1 MITNYRLFLSL
12 FVLLCCSQLSAQTDN
27 APEEGKEIQ
36 LKEIKISSKKERRK
50 KKQIEKLKDPKW
62 LKVVG
67 NKGFFTD
74 NKSAYVANNSFEARQ
89 QYNGRALNQS
99 REELVYG
106 NIGIN
111 RSGQFDYDRLE
122 TKVIQL
128 ALFRPDLEELEIKVA
143 ASCDGY
149 QDIQYLF
156 LIESDLKL
164 LRKVN
169 TVDNFI
175 KGFKVSDPT
184 VFRKME
190 FITNTLCK

>member
-1 MITNYRLFLSL
+1 MNIFYRSILYL
-12 FVLLCCSQLSAQTDN
+12 FVLLLANQLKAQDLVQSN
-27 APEEGKEIQ
+27 GKEIT
-36 LKEIKISSKKERRK
+36 LDEVKISSKKERRK
-50 KKQIEKLKDPKW
+50 RKQIEKLKNPKW

-67 NKGFFTD
+67 EKGFFTD
-74 NKSAYVANNSFEARQ
+74 NKNAYISNNSFEARQ
-89 QYNGRALNQS
+89 QYNGRVLNQS

-128 ALFRPDLEELEIKVA
+128 ALFRPELEELEIKVA

-156 LIESDLKL
+156 LIESDLIL

-169 TVDNFI
+169 TIENFL
-175 KGFKVSDPT
+175 KGFKVTDPT

-190 FITNTLCK
+190 FITNTLCQ

>member
-1 MITNYRLFLSL
+1 MNIFYRSILYL
-12 FVLLCCSQLSAQTDN
+12 FVLLLANQLIAQN
-27 APEEGKEIQ
+27 QLQSIGKEIA
-36 LKEIKISSKKERRK
+36 LEEVKISSKKERRK
-50 KKQIEKLKDPKW
+50 RKQIEKLKSPKW

-67 NKGFFTD
+67 KKGFFTD

-128 ALFRPDLEELEIKVA
+128 ALFRPELEELEIKVA

-169 TVDNFI
+169 TIENFI
-175 KGFKVSDPT
+175 KGFKVTDPT

-190 FITNTLCK
+190 FITNTLCQ

>member
-1 MITNYRLFLSL
+1 MNKFYSSVLYL
-12 FVLLCCSQLSAQTDN
+12 FVLLLANQLKSQDLVQSN
-27 APEEGKEIQ
+27 GKEID
-36 LKEIKISSKKERRK
+36 LDEVKISSKKERRK
-50 KKQIEKLKDPKW
+50 RKQIEKLKNPKW
-62 LKVVG
+62 LKIVG
-67 NKGFFTD
+67 EKGFFTD
-74 NKSAYVANNSFEARQ
+74 NKSAYIANNSFEARQ

-128 ALFRPDLEELEIKVA
+128 ALFRPELEELEIKVA
-143 ASCDGY
+143 ASCDSY

-164 LRKVN
+164 LRKVD
-169 TVDNFI
+169 TIENFI
-175 KGFKVSDPT
+175 KGFKVTDPT

-190 FITNTLCK
+190 FITNTLCQ

>member
-1 MITNYRLFLSL
+1 MNIFYHSILYL
-12 FVLLCCSQLSAQTDN
+12 FVLLVANQLKVQDLVQSN
-27 APEEGKEIQ
+27 GKEIT
-36 LKEIKISSKKERRK
+36 LDEVKISSKKERRK
-50 KKQIEKLKDPKW
+50 RKQIEKLKNPKW

-67 NKGFFTD
+67 EKGFFTD
-74 NKSAYVANNSFEARQ
+74 NKSVYIANNSFEARQ

-128 ALFRPDLEELEIKVA
+128 ALFRPELEELEIKVA

-169 TVDNFI
+169 TIENFI
-175 KGFKVSDPT
+175 KGFKVTDPT

-190 FITNTLCK
+190 FITNTLCQ

>member
-1 MITNYRLFLSL
+1 MNIFYRSLLPLLVLFQAI
-12 FVLLCCSQLSAQTDN
+12 QLNAQNMDQSD
-27 APEEGKEIQ
+27 PEEIVLE
-36 LKEIKISSKKERRK
+36 EVKISSKKERRK
-50 KKQIEKLKDPKW
+50 RKQIEKLKNPKW
-62 LKVVG
+62 LKTVG
-67 NKGFFTD
+67 TKGFFTD
-74 NKSAYVANNSFEARQ
+74 NKNAYIANNSFEARQ

-111 RSGQFDYDRLE
+111 RSGQYDYDRLE

-128 ALFRPDLEELEIKVA
+128 ALFRPELDELEVKVA

-169 TVDNFI
+169 TIDNFI
-175 KGFKVSDPT
+175 KGFKVTDPA

-190 FITNTLCK
+190 FIANALCQ

>member
-1 MITNYRLFLSL
+1 MKKLYRSLLAL
-12 FVLLCCSQLSAQTDN
+12 FVLLQANQLIAQN
-27 APEEGKEIQ
+27 EAQPNGREIVVEEV
-36 LKEIKISSKKERRK
+36 KISSKKERRK
-50 KKQIEKLKDPKW
+50 RKQIEKLKNPKW

-67 NKGFFTD
+67 TKGFFTD
-74 NKSAYVANNSFEARQ
+74 NKSAYIASNSFEARQ

-128 ALFRPDLEELEIKVA
+128 ALFRPELEELEVKVA
-143 ASCDGY
+143 ANCDGY

-169 TVDNFI
+169 TIDNFI
-175 KGFKVSDPT
+175 KGFKVTDPT

-190 FITNTLCK
+190 FITNTLCQ

>member
-1 MITNYRLFLSL
+1 M
-12 FVLLCCSQLSAQTDN
+12 AQSN
-27 APEEGKEIQ
+27 GKEIV
-36 LKEIKISSKKERRK
+36 LEEVKISSKKERRK
-50 KKQIEKLKDPKW
+50 RKQIEKLKSPKW

-67 NKGFFTD
+67 TKGFFTD
-74 NKSAYVANNSFEARQ
+74 NKSAYIANNSFEARQ

-128 ALFRPDLEELEIKVA
+128 ALFRPELDELEVKVA

-169 TVDNFI
+169 TIDNFI
-175 KGFKVSDPT
+175 KGFKVTDPT

-190 FITNTLCK
+190 FITNTLCQ

>member
-1 MITNYRLFLSL
+1 MNVFYRSLLPLLVLFQAI
-12 FVLLCCSQLSAQTDN
+12 QLNAQNLDQSD
-27 APEEGKEIQ
+27 PEEIVLE
-36 LKEIKISSKKERRK
+36 EVKISSKKERRK
-50 KKQIEKLKDPKW
+50 RKQIEKLKNPKW
-62 LKVVG
+62 LKTVG
-67 NKGFFTD
+67 TKGFFTD
-74 NKSAYVANNSFEARQ
+74 NKNAYIANNSFEARQ

-111 RSGQFDYDRLE
+111 RSGQYDYDRLE

-128 ALFRPDLEELEIKVA
+128 ALFRPELDELEVKVA

-169 TVDNFI
+169 TIDNFI
-175 KGFKVSDPT
+175 KGFKVTDPT

-190 FITNTLCK
+190 FIANALCQ

>member
-1 MITNYRLFLSL
+1 MNIFYRSILYL
-12 FVLLCCSQLSAQTDN
+12 FVLLLANQLKAQDLVKSN
-27 APEEGKEIQ
+27 GKEIT
-36 LKEIKISSKKERRK
+36 LDEVNISSKKERRK
-50 KKQIEKLKDPKW
+50 RKQIEKLKNPKW

-67 NKGFFTD
+67 EKGFFTD
-74 NKSAYVANNSFEARQ
+74 NKSAYIANNSFEARQ

-128 ALFRPDLEELEIKVA
+128 ALFRPELEELEIKVA

-156 LIESDLKL
+156 LIESDLIL

-169 TVDNFI
+169 TIENFL
-175 KGFKVSDPT
+175 KGFKVTDPT

-190 FITNTLCK
+190 FITNTLCQ

>member
-1 MITNYRLFLSL
+1 MKKLYRSLLAL
-12 FVLLCCSQLSAQTDN
+12 FVLLQANQLIAQN
-27 APEEGKEIQ
+27 EAQPNGREIVLEEV
-36 LKEIKISSKKERRK
+36 KISSKKERRK
-50 KKQIEKLKDPKW
+50 RKQIEKLKNPKW

-67 NKGFFTD
+67 TKGFFTD
-74 NKSAYVANNSFEARQ
+74 NKSAYIASNSFEARQ

-128 ALFRPDLEELEIKVA
+128 ALFRPELEELEVKVA
-143 ASCDGY
+143 ANCDGY

-169 TVDNFI
+169 TIDNFI
-175 KGFKVSDPT
+175 KGFKVTDPT

-190 FITNTLCK
+190 FITNTLCQ

>member
-1 MITNYRLFLSL
+1 MNILYRFLLTLFILV
-12 FVLLCCSQLSAQTDN
+12 FVEQLKAQNDLQSK
-27 APEEGKEIQ
+27 GKEIV
-36 LKEIKISSKKERRK
+36 LEEVKISSKKERRK
-50 KKQIEKLKDPKW
+50 RKQIQKLKDPKW
-62 LKVVG
+62 LTVVG
-67 NKGFFTD
+67 TKGFFTD
-74 NKSAYVANNSFEARQ
+74 NKSAYIANNSFEARQ

-122 TKVIQL
+122 TRVVQL
-128 ALFRPDLEELEIKVA
+128 ALFRPELDELEIKIA

-169 TVDNFI
+169 TIDNFV
-175 KGFKVSDPT
+175 KGFKVTDPT

-190 FITNTLCK
+190 FITNTLCQ

>member
-1 MITNYRLFLSL
+1 MNIFYRSILYL
-12 FVLLCCSQLSAQTDN
+12 FVLLLANQLKAQDLVQSN
-27 APEEGKEIQ
+27 GKEIT
-36 LKEIKISSKKERRK
+36 LDEVKISSKKERRK
-50 KKQIEKLKDPKW
+50 RKQIEKLKYPKW

-67 NKGFFTD
+67 EKGFFTD
-74 NKSAYVANNSFEARQ
+74 NKSAYIANNSFEARQ

-122 TKVIQL
+122 TKLIQL
-128 ALFRPDLEELEIKVA
+128 ALFRPELEELEIKVA

-156 LIESDLKL
+156 LIESDLIL

-169 TVDNFI
+169 TIENFL
-175 KGFKVSDPT
+175 KGFKVTDPT

-190 FITNTLCK
+190 FITNTLCQ

>member
-1 MITNYRLFLSL
+1 MNIFYRSILYLFL
-12 FVLLCCSQLSAQTDN
+12 LLLANQLKAQDLVQSN
-27 APEEGKEIQ
+27 GKEIA
-36 LKEIKISSKKERRK
+36 LDEVKISSKKERRER
-50 KKQIEKLKDPKW
+50 KQIEKLKNPKW

-67 NKGFFTD
+67 EKGFFTD
-74 NKSAYVANNSFEARQ
+74 NKSAYIANNSFEARQ

-128 ALFRPDLEELEIKVA
+128 ALFRPELEELEIKVA

-169 TVDNFI
+169 TIENFI
-175 KGFKVSDPT
+175 KGFKVTDPT

-190 FITNTLCK
+190 FITNTLCQ

>member
-1 MITNYRLFLSL
+1 MNIFYRSILYLFL
-12 FVLLCCSQLSAQTDN
+12 LLLANRLKAQDLVQSN
-27 APEEGKEIQ
+27 GKEIA
-36 LKEIKISSKKERRK
+36 LDEVKISSKKERRK
-50 KKQIEKLKDPKW
+50 RKQIEKLKNPKW

-67 NKGFFTD
+67 EKGFFTD
-74 NKSAYVANNSFEARQ
+74 NKSAYIANNSFEARQ

-128 ALFRPDLEELEIKVA
+128 ALFRPELEELEIKVT

-169 TVDNFI
+169 TIENFI
-175 KGFKVSDPT
+175 KGFKVTDPT

-190 FITNTLCK
+190 FITNTLCQ

>member
-1 MITNYRLFLSL
+1 MNMFYRSILYL
-12 FVLLCCSQLSAQTDN
+12 FVLLLANQLKAQDLVQSN
-27 APEEGKEIQ
+27 GKEIT
-36 LKEIKISSKKERRK
+36 LDEVKISSKKERRK
-50 KKQIEKLKDPKW
+50 RKQIVKLKNPKW

-67 NKGFFTD
+67 EKGFFTD
-74 NKSAYVANNSFEARQ
+74 NKSAYIANNSFEARQ

-128 ALFRPDLEELEIKVA
+128 ALFRPELEELEIKVA

-156 LIESDLKL
+156 LSESDLKL
-164 LRKVN
+164 LGKVN
-169 TVDNFI
+169 TIENFI
-175 KGFKVSDPT
+175 KGFKVTDPT

-190 FITNTLCK
+190 FITNTLCQ

>member
-1 MITNYRLFLSL
+1 MKKLYRSLLTL
-12 FVLLCCSQLSAQTDN
+12 FVLLQAYQLIAQN
-27 APEEGKEIQ
+27 EAQPNGREIVLEEV
-36 LKEIKISSKKERRK
+36 KISSKKERRK
-50 KKQIEKLKDPKW
+50 RKQIEKLKNPKW

-67 NKGFFTD
+67 TKGFFTD
-74 NKSAYVANNSFEARQ
+74 NKSAYIASNSFEARQ

-128 ALFRPDLEELEIKVA
+128 ALFRPELEELEVKVA
-143 ASCDGY
+143 ANCDGY

-169 TVDNFI
+169 TIDNFI
-175 KGFKVSDPT
+175 KGFKVTDPT

-190 FITNTLCK
+190 FITNTLCQ